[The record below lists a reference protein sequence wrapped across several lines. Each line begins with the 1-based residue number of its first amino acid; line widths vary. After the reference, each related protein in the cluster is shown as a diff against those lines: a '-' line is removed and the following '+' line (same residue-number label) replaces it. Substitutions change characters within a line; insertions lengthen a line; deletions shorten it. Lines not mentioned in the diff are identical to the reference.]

1 MAYPMHDRARIS
13 AGAFTTSSEGLCRGS
28 RGRFRRKQAAAQRN
42 NTSQSDCPRYRSES
56 SRAGIPHPVSD
67 CHFARVRPCSCPTS
81 NSCSQVLHILYWPM
95 SQMGQNHPRC
105 RIWVNCRPQRLFRA
119 AVERCSVIGE
129 PPPGRAEVL
138 RITGGV
144 CAHGGLRI
152 LFISNH
158 QPERALPN

>member
-1 MAYPMHDRARIS
+1 MAYLMHDRARIS

-67 CHFARVRPCSCPTS
+67 CHFARSVRAPAPPATHVRKCCT
-81 NSCSQVLHILYWPM
+81 YYA
-95 SQMGQNHPRC
+95 GRC
-105 RIWVNCRPQRLFRA
+105 RRWVKITRDVAYGVNCRPQRLFRA

-158 QPERALPN
+158 QSERALPN